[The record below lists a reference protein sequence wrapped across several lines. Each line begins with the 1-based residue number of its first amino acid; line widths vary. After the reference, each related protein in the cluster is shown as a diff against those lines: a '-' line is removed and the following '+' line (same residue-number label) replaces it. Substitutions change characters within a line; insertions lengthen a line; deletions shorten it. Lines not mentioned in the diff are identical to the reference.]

1 MYVLVK
7 TNIIIFI
14 YTVIYYIVRTRTVTE
29 QIQKLVK
36 PLSLVTVHI
45 VCGVVDPSHYFCK
58 RVKWSCV
65 EFCVNVNICMR

>member
-14 YTVIYYIVRTRTVTE
+14 YTVIYYIVRTRTVIE

-36 PLSLVTVHI
+36 PLSLVTY
-45 VCGVVDPSHYFCK
+45 CYWCCWFK
-58 RVKWSCV
+58 AL
-65 EFCVNVNICMR
+65 FL